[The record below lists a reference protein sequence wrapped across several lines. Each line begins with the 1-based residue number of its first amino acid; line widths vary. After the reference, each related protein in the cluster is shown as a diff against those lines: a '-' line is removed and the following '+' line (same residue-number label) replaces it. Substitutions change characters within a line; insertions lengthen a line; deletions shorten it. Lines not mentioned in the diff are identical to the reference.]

1 MFLKGRDEN
10 ERKVNK
16 KIETLIANYPPYM
29 RDFYAYMDSQD
40 KSYTTRKAYIY
51 YVFHMLK
58 SIKGI
63 DNISVEDLQTITTGD
78 LQAYMAAL
86 KYQELSNG
94 EMKKIDSGIRAAR
107 WSAINYFY
115 KFLMQR
121 KYISVNPFS
130 EHIER
135 PQLKAP
141 KDVVYLTENEIQQ
154 LLEHI
159 SATASPM
166 FRNRDLAIVT
176 LAISTGLRETAITE
190 INISDI
196 NFINGSIFTTNKGE
210 KSWHV
215 YPAKMSMQYIEAWI
229 KDRKK
234 LFRPDD
240 SQTDALFINKQRKR
254 ITAHC
259 LISLINKYGTI
270 FDKHITFH
278 KLRSTCA
285 TNLYKASNDLYLV
298 AETLGHSDV
307 SVTKRY
313 TKLSDER
320 RREAGSLM
328 DGILEVKGDFNG

>member
-1 MFLKGRDEN
+1 MKGRDEN
-10 ERKVNK
+10 ERKVNQK
-16 KIETLIANYPPYM
+16 VEALIANHPPYM

-40 KSYTTRKAYIY
+40 KSYTTRKAYIQ
-51 YVFHMLK
+51 YVLHMLRG
-58 SIKGI
+58 IKND
-63 DNISVEDLQTITTGD
+63 DNISLEELQAITTAE
-78 LQAYMAAL
+78 LQAYMSSL

-94 EMKKIDSGIRAAR
+94 EVKKIDSSIRAAR

-115 KFLMQR
+115 KFLVQR
-121 KYISVNPFS
+121 KYISINPFS

-141 KDVVYLTENEIQQ
+141 KDVVYLTDNEMQQ

-166 FRNRDLAIVT
+166 FRNRDLAIVM

-196 NFINGSIFTTNKGE
+196 NFTNGSIFTTNKGE

-215 YPAKMSMQYIEAWI
+215 YPGDMAMRYIEAWI
-229 KDRKK
+229 KDRCS
-234 LFRPDD
+234 LFRENDG
-240 SQTDALFINKQRKR
+240 QTDALFINKRRQR
-254 ITAHC
+254 ITANC
-259 LISLINKYGTI
+259 LIALINKYGTI
-270 FDKHITFH
+270 FEKHITFH

-328 DGILEVKGDFNG
+328 NSILTQSIKGDFSG